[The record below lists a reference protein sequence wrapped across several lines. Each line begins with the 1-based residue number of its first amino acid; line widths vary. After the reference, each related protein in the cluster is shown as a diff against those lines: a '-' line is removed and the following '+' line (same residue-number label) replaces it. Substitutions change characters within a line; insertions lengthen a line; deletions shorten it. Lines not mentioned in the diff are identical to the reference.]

1 MINLCFLSGK
11 VINEIDLKFVYNSQK
26 RSLDKKHTSIV
37 KIELELQ
44 DRQII
49 QLHAYNEIADYVF
62 RNIKKYDYINVQ
74 GKLKNGYVKI
84 WQIETYFG
92 RFLSYQTYFSF

>member
-44 DRQII
+44 DGQVI
-49 QLHAYNEIADYVF
+49 QLHAYNEMADYVF
-62 RNIKKYDYINVQ
+62 INVKKGDYIFVQ
-74 GKLKNGYVKI
+74 GEVKSNYVEI
-84 WQIETYFG
+84 NWC
-92 RFLSYQTYFSF
+92 

>member
-26 RSLDKKHTSIV
+26 RSLDKKHTSIA

-44 DRQII
+44 DGQII
-49 QLHAYNEIADYVF
+49 QLHAYNEMADYVF
-62 RNIKKYDYINVQ
+62 RYIKKDDYIFVQ
-74 GKLKNGYVKI
+74 GEVKGSHVVLMNYFCKTT
-84 WQIETYFG
+84 WKIEIKHI
-92 RFLSYQTYFSF
+92 

>member
-44 DRQII
+44 DGQVI

-62 RNIKKYDYINVQ
+62 RNVKKGDYIFVQ
-74 GKLKNGYVKI
+74 GEVKSNYVEI
-84 WQIETYFG
+84 NWC
-92 RFLSYQTYFSF
+92 

>member
-44 DRQII
+44 DGQVI

-62 RNIKKYDYINVQ
+62 INVKKGDYIFVQ
-74 GKLKNGYVKI
+74 GEVKSNYVEI
-84 WQIETYFG
+84 NWC
-92 RFLSYQTYFSF
+92 

>member
-26 RSLDKKHTSIV
+26 RSLDKKHTSIA

-44 DRQII
+44 DEQVI
-49 QLHAYNEIADYVF
+49 QLHAYNEMADYVF
-62 RNIKKYDYINVQ
+62 RNVKKSDYIFVQ
-74 GKLKNGYVKI
+74 GEVKNNYVEIK
-84 WQIETYFG
+84 QIY
-92 RFLSYQTYFSF
+92 

>member
-37 KIELELQ
+37 KIEFELQ
-44 DRQII
+44 DGQVL

-62 RNIKKYDYINVQ
+62 INVKKGDYIFVQ
-74 GKLKNGYVKI
+74 GEVKSNYVEI
-84 WQIETYFG
+84 NWC
-92 RFLSYQTYFSF
+92 

>member
-37 KIELELQ
+37 KIELKLQ
-44 DRQII
+44 DEQVI
-49 QLHAYNEIADYVF
+49 QLHAYNEMADYVF
-62 RNIKKYDYINVQ
+62 RNVKKSDYIFVQ
-74 GKLKNGYVKI
+74 GEVKNNYVEIK
-84 WQIETYFG
+84 QIY
-92 RFLSYQTYFSF
+92 

>member
-44 DRQII
+44 DGQVM

-62 RNIKKYDYINVQ
+62 INVKKGDYIFVQ
-74 GKLKNGYVKI
+74 GEVKSNYVEI
-84 WQIETYFG
+84 NWC
-92 RFLSYQTYFSF
+92 

>member
-1 MINLCFLSGK
+1 MINLCFLFGK

-44 DRQII
+44 DGQVI

-62 RNIKKYDYINVQ
+62 INVKKGDYIFVQ
-74 GKLKNGYVKI
+74 GEVKSNYVEI
-84 WQIETYFG
+84 NWC
-92 RFLSYQTYFSF
+92 